1 MSAESDPEA
10 APRQRKRVKWEPA
23 AALLLVIFLG
33 FWMAIGPDP
42 FKDVQTAPGA
52 RRIDVRLAENRVL
65 LVATPDASAAGGYT
79 FQYHARDGHRS
90 PELSAAQVAELLGPG
105 VVQELTATR
114 PNLVFRLLKITSWA
128 SLVWIAVGFLGQAVF
143 SCRFLVQWIASEK
156 SRKTVVPEAFWWMS
170 LIGGISLFSYFVWRQ
185 DPVAILGQS
194 SGLVIYSRNLR
205 LIYKQRRREARALNS
220 GEPVPT

>member
-1 MSAESDPEA
+1 MNAESESAE

-42 FKDVQTAPGA
+42 FNEVQTPPGA
-52 RRIDVRLAENRVL
+52 RRIDVRLAENRLL
-65 LVATPDASAAGGYT
+65 LVATPDASAEGGYT
-79 FQYHARDGHRS
+79 FKYHARDGHQS
-90 PELSAAQVAELLGPG
+90 PELTASQVSELLGPA

-114 PNLVFRLLKITSWA
+114 PNVVFRLLKITSWA
-128 SLVWIAVGFLGQAVF
+128 SLVWIAIGFFGQAVF

-194 SGLVIYSRNLR
+194 SGLVIYARNIR
-205 LIYKQRRREARALNS
+205 LIYKQRRREARALSS